1 MTAPDEKRRPF
12 REENFESF
20 VTAVSLQSAE
30 RWVRGGWVR
39 KRVQRTPPVPPREK
53 PETPAG

>member
-1 MTAPDEKRRPF
+1 MSTPVEKQRPY
-12 REENFESF
+12 REDSFESF

-39 KRVQRTPPVPPREK
+39 KRVQRTPPVPSREK

>member
-1 MTAPDEKRRPF
+1 MNTPVEKRRLF

-39 KRVQRTPPVPPREK
+39 KRVQRTPPVPAREK
-53 PETPAG
+53 QETPAG

>member
-1 MTAPDEKRRPF
+1 MNTPVEKRRPF
-12 REENFESF
+12 REDSFESF

-53 PETPAG
+53 PEIPAG